1 MTIKHILLF
10 IALFWV
16 CGVQASIVQES
27 DTIKKTRKVLDA
39 FLLGEDLEWSV
50 RLVSNFKQQQFRLS
64 NDDSKLIYR
73 PNNPFG
79 VGFGVANQNMV
90 IDVLFNIKAGTEDV
104 TEKFAAEGAL
114 VINRNMLG
122 FAIENVHG
130 YQVTSKQTD
139 LQEFRDDISVFS
151 LGLEYIRILSKDN
164 ITVRGMKRGIEDQ
177 KKSIFSYGLGGFT
190 IIKDLKA
197 DGSIIPEEDKP
208 YFNEEAEIYETSS
221 IGGGALAGASAYFNL
236 PSNFFATF
244 YIAQGV
250 GLEHKYLKSESG
262 NYVASNPWV
271 FKTDL
276 FASLGYTREKFYI
289 NFTFGT
295 DWYFSDLDYG
305 NDLFLSVTKSKFIVG
320 YNIGNVVKSR
330 KGK

>member
-1 MTIKHILLF
+1 MTIKRILLF
-10 IALFWV
+10 IALFWLS
-16 CGVQASIVQES
+16 GAQASIVQES

-79 VGFGVANQNMV
+79 VGFGIANQNMV

-177 KKSIFSYGLGGFT
+177 KKSIFSYGLGGFA

-197 DGSIIPEEDKP
+197 DGMFVEKALTPNTNMVKGLVELDEQDRVVIDCGCRTNVPGLFAAGDVTNNYQEQVLIAVGE
-208 YFNEEAEIYETSS
+208 
-221 IGGGALAGASAYFNL
+221 GAKAALSAYEHLL
-236 PSNFFATF
+236 P
-244 YIAQGV
+244 Q
-250 GLEHKYLKSESG
+250 L
-262 NYVASNPWV
+262 
-271 FKTDL
+271 
-276 FASLGYTREKFYI
+276 
-289 NFTFGT
+289 
-295 DWYFSDLDYG
+295 
-305 NDLFLSVTKSKFIVG
+305 
-320 YNIGNVVKSR
+320 
-330 KGK
+330 